1 MLELNLYRGEKD
13 MELIHNFVSAHNVL
27 ISAGLLI
34 LAYIFIAAEKIP
46 KVTIALLGAGVT
58 IFLGLVSQTKAV
70 DGALNP
76 HYFINFVDFNVIFL
90 LVSMMIIV
98 SITTR
103 SGVFNYIANELLK
116 HTKGH
121 PIAILAALGV
131 FTAVTS
137 AFLDNVT
144 TVILIMPITFFIA
157 KQLEIDPLPYLLTE
171 IFSSNIGGTATLI
184 GDPPNIIIGSAAGFS
199 FMDFVYN
206 LTLPIAII
214 LALVLTVLTLIFKKK
229 LHADPEK
236 MKEVANIDN
245 SKTITDKALMIRSIS
260 VLALVIL
267 GFVTHDI
274 THIETCVA
282 AMLGAS
288 FLLLFEKPTDILRD
302 VEWNTIFFF
311 IGLFIIIGG
320 VEASGGIKLMAE
332 WILRVTQGSQ
342 EAASMLIL
350 WASGIISGIIDN
362 IPYTATMSPMLV
374 EIQKSMGADYTVPL
388 WWCLSLGACLGG
400 NLTMIGAAANV
411 IVSESAAKEGH
422 PIAFL
427 RFMKYGILVVLI
439 SLVISSIFIKLA
451 YL

>member
-1 MLELNLYRGEKD
+1 
-13 MELIHNFVSAHNVL
+13 MELIHSFVSAHNVL
-27 ISAGLLI
+27 ISAGILI
-34 LAYIFIAAEKIP
+34 LAYIFIALEKVP
-46 KVTIALLGAGVT
+46 KVTIALLGAGIT
-58 IFLGLVSQTKAV
+58 ILLGLVSQTKV
-70 DGALNP
+70 LDGVLNP
-76 HYFINFVDFNVIFL
+76 TYFVQYVDFNVIFL

-103 SGVFNYIANELLK
+103 SGVFNYIANNLLK
-116 HTKGH
+116 MTKGH
-121 PIAILAALGV
+121 PIAILAVLGI

-157 KQLEIDPLPYLLTE
+157 KELDIDPIPYLLTE
-171 IFSSNIGGTATLI
+171 IFASNIGGTATLI

-199 FMDFVYN
+199 FMDFVNN
-206 LTLPIAII
+206 LTVVVAII
-214 LALVLTVLTLIFKKK
+214 LVVVLALLSLIFKKK
-229 LHADPEK
+229 LHASEEK

-245 SKTITDKALMIRSIS
+245 SNTIKDKALLIRSMT
-260 VLALVIL
+260 VLGLVIL

-332 WILRVTQGSQ
+332 WILKVTQGSQ

-350 WASGIISGIIDN
+350 WASGVISGFIDN

-374 EIQKSMGADYTVPL
+374 EIEKAMGVDYTTPL

-400 NLTMIGAAANV
+400 NMTMIGAAANV
-411 IVSESAAKEGH
+411 IVSETSAKHGH
-422 PIAFL
+422 PMFFL
-427 RFMKYGILVVLI
+427 RFMKYGVLIVLI
-439 SLVISSIFIKLA
+439 SLAICSVYVKFK
-451 YL
+451 YM

>member
-1 MLELNLYRGEKD
+1 
-13 MELIHNFVSAHNVL
+13 MELIHSFVSAHNVL
-27 ISAGLLI
+27 ISAGILI
-34 LAYIFIAAEKIP
+34 LAYIFIALEKVP
-46 KVTIALLGAGVT
+46 KVTIALLGAGIT
-58 IFLGLVSQTKAV
+58 ILLGLVSQTKV
-70 DGALNP
+70 LDGVLNP
-76 HYFINFVDFNVIFL
+76 TYFVQYVDFNVIFL

-103 SGVFNYIANELLK
+103 SGVFNYIANNLLK
-116 HTKGH
+116 MTKGH
-121 PIAILAALGV
+121 PIAILAVLGI

-157 KQLEIDPLPYLLTE
+157 KELDIDPIPYLLTE
-171 IFSSNIGGTATLI
+171 IFASNIGGTATLI

-199 FMDFVYN
+199 FMDFVNN
-206 LTLPIAII
+206 LTVVVAII
-214 LALVLTVLTLIFKKK
+214 LVVVLALLSLIFKKK
-229 LHADPEK
+229 LHASEEK

-245 SKTITDKALMIRSIS
+245 SHTIKDKALLIRSMT
-260 VLALVIL
+260 VLGLVIL

-332 WILRVTQGSQ
+332 WILKVTQGSQ

-350 WASGIISGIIDN
+350 WASGVISGFIDN

-374 EIQKSMGADYTVPL
+374 EIEKAMGVDYTTPL

-400 NLTMIGAAANV
+400 NMTMIGAAANV
-411 IVSESAAKEGH
+411 IVSETSAKHGH
-422 PIAFL
+422 PMFFL
-427 RFMKYGILVVLI
+427 RFMKYGVLGVLI
-439 SLVISSIFIKLA
+439 SLAICSVYVKFK
-451 YL
+451 YM

>member
-1 MLELNLYRGEKD
+1 
-13 MELIHNFVSAHNVL
+13 MELIHSFVSAHNVL

-34 LAYIFIAAEKIP
+34 LAYIFIATEKIP
-46 KVTIALLGAGVT
+46 KVTIALLGAGIT
-58 IFLGLVSQTKAV
+58 IFLGLVSQTRV
-70 DGALNP
+70 LDGVLNP
-76 HYFINFVDFNVIFL
+76 TYFVQYIDFNVIFL

-98 SITTR
+98 NITTR
-103 SGVFNYIANELLK
+103 SGVFSYLANELLK
-116 HTKGH
+116 MTKGH
-121 PIAILAALGV
+121 PVLILIALGI
-131 FTAVTS
+131 FTAVVS

-144 TVILIMPITFFIA
+144 TVILIMPITFAIA
-157 KQLEIDPLPYLLTE
+157 RKLEIDPIPYLLTE
-171 IFSSNIGGTATLI
+171 VFASNIGGTATLI
-184 GDPPNIIIGSAAGFS
+184 GDPPNIIIGSAAGFT
-199 FMDFVYN
+199 FMDFVSN
-206 LTLPIAII
+206 LTLVVAVILIAV
-214 LALVLTVLTLIFKKK
+214 LAVMVLFFRKK
-229 LHADPEK
+229 LATTAEK
-236 MKEVANIDN
+236 MKEAANIDN
-245 SKTITDKALMIRSIS
+245 THTITDVPLMVRSMI

-374 EIQKSMGADYTVPL
+374 EIQKTMGADYTTPL

-400 NLTMIGAAANV
+400 NMTMIGAAANV

-422 PIAFL
+422 PMFFL
-427 RFMKYGILVVLI
+427 RFMKYGVIVVAI
-439 SLVISSIFIKLA
+439 SLIISSLYINLR
-451 YL
+451 YM